1 MGKANLCLIG
11 VVAVLI
17 MATTTWAFA
26 QGHIKLTSVA
36 EVEQQVFNEEGKKE
50 VKRMPAEK
58 VVPGSEVIFT
68 SDYEN
73 VSRETAEKAV
83 ITNPVP
89 EHMVYVDESAR
100 GTGARI
106 TFSVDN
112 GRTYDIPA
120 RLFVLD
126 AAGRKSPARPGDI
139 THIRWTLEAPLPPG
153 ARGAVSFRAVLE

>member
-1 MGKANLCLIG
+1 MRKANVCLIG
-11 VVAVLI
+11 VAAVLI

-26 QGHIKLTSVA
+26 QGHIKLTSAA

-50 VKRMPAEK
+50 VKRVPAEK

-68 SDYEN
+68 SNYEN

-89 EHMVYVDESAR
+89 EHMVYVGESAQ
-100 GTGARI
+100 GKGVRI

-126 AAGRKSPARPGDI
+126 AAGRKSPAQPSDI

-153 ARGAVSFRAVLE
+153 AKGSVSFRAVLE